1 MRQLKYILA
10 FTTGIVLLLVACQK
24 KESPLTPSGIDEF
37 GYFVPQGN
45 NSYDQRIVNYY
56 NRYGSYLL
64 YNFTPRDAYWSVTK
78 WDSTIRVIPADPA
91 YVDKQLDL
99 LDSTFFRYYADSTL
113 HKYLPVKFL
122 LCSSIRQG
130 TVVTQLDGYNT
141 TAPNSATA
149 YVYQTFVANWG
160 SDRILKIKN
169 GTTVDSVARFR
180 GNINYSFLRL
190 MQLTNKMGR
199 SELFDA
205 ASDYTTALVT
215 GTNAVSGRYNR
226 GFIGTT
232 TLPNAATDWLWYVQ
246 AIVQNPYSSLTNG
259 TGMTAN
265 NATLQG
271 VLSPVKDSTGLIRK
285 KYDAVIDYYKSNYNI
300 DLQRIGNGAK

>member
-1 MRQLKYILA
+1 MKQLKYILA
-10 FTTGIVLLLVACQK
+10 ITVGVVLLLIACQK
-24 KESPLTPSGIDEF
+24 KEAPLTPSDINEF
-37 GYFVPQGN
+37 GYHIPQGN
-45 NSYDQRIVNYY
+45 NSYDQRIVDYY

-64 YNFTPRDAYWSVTK
+64 YDFTKKDAYWSITK
-78 WDSTIRVIPADPA
+78 WDSSMRIAPADPD

-113 HKYLPVKFL
+113 RKYLPVKFL
-122 LCSSIRQG
+122 LCSSVRLG
-130 TVVTQLDGYNT
+130 TVVTEVDAYNT
-141 TAPNSATA
+141 TAPNSTAA

-160 SDRILKIKN
+160 SSRILKIKN

-190 MQLTNKMGR
+190 MQLTNRMGR
-199 SELFDA
+199 SEIFDA

-232 TLPNAATDWLWYVQ
+232 ALPPVATDWMWYVQ
-246 AIVQNPYSSLTNG
+246 AIVQNPYSYLTNG

-285 KYDAVIDYYKSNYNI
+285 KYDAVIDYYKSNYNV